1 MCSNSHL
8 ICTPSWGRKA
18 SSHKLVFCPF
28 SLKVNEVLQLSAPQL
43 HFFTLDFSIFL
54 EKGISTRQRDLI
66 ELFIANSRRAHFKM
80 PGSVRVVSG
89 CVCVRHVMLV
99 VLIAHH
105 AGSISRQSY
114 GSSGFV
120 GVSCAICFVSLL
132 AICKSKGCL
141 SVAAFEELKFTGI

>member
-28 SLKVNEVLQLSAPQL
+28 SLKVNEVLQQSAPQL

-54 EKGISTRQRDLI
+54 EKGISTCRRDLI

-80 PGSVRVVSG
+80 PGAVRVVSG
-89 CVCVRHVMLV
+89 CVCETRNACCSYRTPRRIDLKTKLWQLRICRGKLCYLLCFTSRHLQEQRM
-99 VLIAHH
+99 
-105 AGSISRQSY
+105 SQCR
-114 GSSGFV
+114 
-120 GVSCAICFVSLL
+120 
-132 AICKSKGCL
+132 CL
-141 SVAAFEELKFTGI
+141 